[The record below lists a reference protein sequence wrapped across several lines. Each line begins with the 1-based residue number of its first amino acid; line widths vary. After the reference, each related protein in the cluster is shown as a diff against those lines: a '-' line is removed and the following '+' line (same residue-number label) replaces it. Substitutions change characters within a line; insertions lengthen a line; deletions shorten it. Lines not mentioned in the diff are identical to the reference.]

1 MKHCVRKEDD
11 EMMRKNQMPELK
23 KFAAD
28 HRRKRRFNRILT
40 TLGGVVVFCTTYAL
54 ILPAITME
62 RYGCQLPQHTHDDS
76 CYTQITERTVYEM
89 LCDPAGHVHT
99 DACRDEAGN
108 LVCGYADFVLHTHD
122 QQCYAEDGTLMCTLP
137 EIQEHTHGEECY
149 EVTVHSH
156 TDDCY
161 RQIRGEL
168 TCEIP
173 EFEGH
178 AHDETCT
185 GTVLICQ
192 EQEYPGHTHNGACFE
207 TKTCELEESEEHT
220 HDETCSYTTTICQE
234 KEGSGHAHGEECYE
248 TMVCELPESEGHAH
262 TDDCYTMIPEQI
274 CGMEEGQELR
284 TLVCSRTEYA
294 LHTHDET
301 CYDENGACICGKLQ
315 LLAHQHTEDCFRQ
328 HTEPVDTENLT
339 CQDENHEHTPRCY
352 GTWERTC
359 GMEEHTHTEQ
369 CKGENPI
376 SRDFTYEDEYIRMV
390 VNVRT
395 PEPLPE
401 DVTLQVTEMD
411 PEQYEQLLATREDPE
426 SLEFWILRDVQL
438 VQDGQVLDTILFDMT
453 AEVTLQEQILE
464 PMNTMLLEEG
474 YASEAL
480 AVEMAAWQLG
490 QEEGLTPLNTNLF
503 SLESTPSLHVS
514 VTSGTIAILG
524 GATANPNYQV
534 QYYGEILTAGEAKD
548 GDLSV
553 PVIYTSTGTVTGQ
566 NGKPVLPK
574 NGEELTIFN
583 MPLRNTGKTDNTV
596 NNGMASALY
605 QVDSSPKL
613 TKLYYQ
619 KDYTYLDSPNVAHVD
634 ILAESTG
641 YELSEIW
648 VSKDGKTGLDDTES
662 TYWDVYT
669 DVSDVHFTSR
679 AEFARTDTAPYRI
692 YVTENTVLRLVYKM
706 KDNNGL
712 TVTGKFFDYDI
723 TNGEKATV
731 VSEKGSSSTGY
742 RTDMQG
748 INSYAR
754 AKNYLQNNRLTA
766 SNLLSFGNQ
775 NTGTGLDKSRISGT
789 NNYLNKTNGVNTNYG
804 GLCFEIVTGLTDWES
819 GSPKLVYNEGVT
831 APDLFLENENVTGK
845 TNYNGT
851 LTFLRNGDNYT
862 LTSVNV
868 TNAGSA
874 KNLNLFTN
882 PSPDKNT
889 AYDGVNNKNKKT
901 IYTNNFWPMDSV
913 TGAKDPQFGEDGTTV
928 NYAGLT
934 RYKDGD
940 NGVIQDYTNHD
951 VPSAPDVVAAFPAS
965 DDGKAHNSYFGMQFR
980 VTFQL
985 TADYCG
991 PLNYLFFGDDDMWVF
1006 LDGKLICDIGGVH
1019 SSYGEYVDLWN
1030 YLDIETDEDEHVLDF
1045 FYTERGA
1052 SGSTCYM
1059 SFTLPSVTGASINYL
1074 SSQLEVKKTV
1084 TSDVQADKE
1093 REYTFR
1099 IQFTD
1104 SNGSTVN
1111 DDYSYDKYDSNGNV
1125 QQKGLMFFEGSTFT
1139 LKDGEYM
1146 IVPYLPTGLNYTIE
1160 ELDTDG
1166 FTVTNTVNGVTSEN
1180 GASASGKIEEAG
1192 KTYQV
1197 VFTNTSSRVSLQ
1209 VQKQNQKGENL
1220 AGAQFQL
1227 KSGGNALYL
1236 MGSAGNYTLPSS
1248 ITELL
1253 STGGTYYLTD
1263 GMNYVNLSGGNVSM
1277 GSKDSA
1283 AKLTFVAAG
1292 DGSYELKAADGSYLY
1307 LTDTGTMGVGA
1318 NPSNRY
1324 WYFTVNSDGTLKIT
1338 PRSKVIAKVNGAM
1351 SVQETGIAFSN
1362 SGTTR
1367 WNLVADGTTVNTST
1381 LECDAQG
1388 HITISGLTK
1397 GIYTLVETKAP
1408 ENYKVADPVTIYL
1421 NGGNTISIDQHP
1433 DATAI
1438 GNTVT
1443 LTDRYVDKKVT
1454 LKKLLEL
1461 YDGAQST
1468 DNTTKFQFKVQYLPE
1483 GETDASK
1490 MITMDAIELAS
1501 GETKVLDIPLYSKV
1515 FISEV
1520 NSDGYTLSF
1529 LIDDTKQTLNENGE
1543 LVIDRLEN
1551 DIAVTA
1557 VNRAGYTLPET
1568 GGRGTQRF
1576 LLLGSILTIAALWG
1590 IEHIIRKK
1598 ERGFASK

>member
-173 EFEGH
+173 ESEGH

-192 EQEYPGHTHNGACFE
+192 EQEYPGHTHNEGCFE

-234 KEGSGHAHGEECYE
+234 KEGPGHAHGEECYE

-284 TLVCSRTEYA
+284 TLVCSRTEYV

-301 CYDENGACICGKLQ
+301 CYDENGTCICGKMQ

-328 HTEPVDTENLT
+328 HTEPVNTENLT

-376 SRDFTYEDEYIRMV
+376 SQDFTYEDEYIRMV

-401 DVTLQVTEMD
+401 DVTLQVTELD

-490 QEEGLTPLNTNLF
+490 QEELSPLSTNLF

-524 GATANPNYQV
+524 GATANPKYQV
-534 QYYGEILTAGEAKD
+534 QYYGYVLSADATT
-548 GDLSV
+548 GDKSV
-553 PVIYTSTGTVTGQ
+553 PIIYTSTEGLEEEGQ
-566 NGKPVLPK
+566 KGNGKLPK
-574 NGEELTIFN
+574 NGEELKEFN
-583 MPLRNTGKTDNTV
+583 MPLESTGEKSTSV
-596 NNGMASALY
+596 NAGQASYLY
-605 QVDSSPKL
+605 RVASSPKL
-613 TKLYYQ
+613 TKFYYQ
-619 KDYTYLDSPNVAHVD
+619 KGYTYLDSPNVAHVD

-648 VSKDGKTGLDDTES
+648 VSKDGKTGLEDMNVNDWTI
-662 TYWDVYT
+662 YA
-669 DVSDVHFTSR
+669 DVSNVHFTSR
-679 AEFARTDTAPYRI
+679 AEFAQTDKAPYRI
-692 YVTENTVLRLVYKM
+692 YVTEDTVLRLVYTM
-706 KDNNGL
+706 KDNNNL
-712 TVTGKFFDYDI
+712 TVSGKFFDYDI
-723 TNGEKATV
+723 TDGQQTLNNK
-731 VSEKGSSSTGY
+731 TGY

-754 AKNYLQNNRLTA
+754 VEYLKNGKLTNG
-766 SNLLSFGNQ
+766 NLLSFGNQ
-775 NTGTGLDKSRISGT
+775 NTGTGLDTAQIGNSG
-789 NNYLNKTNGVNTNYG
+789 NYLNKSNNTINKKYG
-804 GLCFEIVTGLTDWES
+804 GLCFEIVKGLKDLDTEA
-819 GSPKLVYNEGVT
+819 PKLVYNDGVT
-831 APDLFLENENVTGK
+831 APNLFLEEGEVKGK
-845 TNYNGT
+845 TTYDGS

-868 TNAGSA
+868 PGAGSA
-874 KNLNLFTN
+874 NNLNLFSN
-882 PSPDKNT
+882 PSPSSDKI
-889 AYDGVNNKNKKT
+889 YDGNDKT
-901 IYTNNFWPMDSV
+901 AIYTNNFWPMDQV
-913 TGAKDPQFGEDGTTV
+913 TNAKDPKFGATGKNV
-928 NYAGLT
+928 YYLGLNNNT
-934 RYKDGD
+934 
-940 NGVIQDYTNHD
+940 DYTTTAVTN
-951 VPSAPDVVAAFPAS
+951 PGNRNAFPVS

-980 VTFQL
+980 VKFKL

-1006 LDGKLICDIGGVH
+1006 LDGELICDIGGVH
-1019 SSYGEYVDLWN
+1019 SSYGEYVDLWD
-1030 YLDIETDEDEHVLDF
+1030 YLDIKTDDDEHVLDF

-1084 TSDVQADKE
+1084 NSDVQADME

-1104 SNGSTVN
+1104 SNGKTVN
-1111 DDYSYDKYDSNGNV
+1111 DDYSYDKYDSNGKV

-1139 LKDGEYM
+1139 LKNGEYM

-1166 FTVTNTVNGVTSEN
+1166 FTVTNTVQGVTSEN
-1180 GASASGKIEEAG
+1180 GAIASGKIEEAG

-1197 VFTNTSSRVSLQ
+1197 EFTNTSSRVSLQ
-1209 VQKQNQKGENL
+1209 VQKQNQKGDNL

-1227 KSGGNALYL
+1227 KSGENALYL
-1236 MGSAGNYTLPSS
+1236 KGSAGNYTLPSS

-1253 STGGTYYLTD
+1253 SEGGTYYLTD
-1263 GMNYVNLSGGNVSM
+1263 GVNYVNLSGGNVSM

-1283 AKLTFVAAG
+1283 AALTFVAAG
-1292 DGSYELKAADGSYLY
+1292 DGSYELKAANGSYLY
-1307 LTDTGTMGVGA
+1307 LTDTETMGA
-1318 NPSNRY
+1318 NADPSNRY

-1338 PRSKVIAKVNGAM
+1338 PRSKVIAKVDGAM
-1351 SVQETGIAFSN
+1351 SVRETGIAFSD

-1367 WNLVADGTTVNTST
+1367 WNLVAADGTTVNTST
-1381 LECDAQG
+1381 LDCDAQG

-1397 GIYTLVETKAP
+1397 GTYTLVETKAP

-1421 NGGNTISIDQHP
+1421 KADNTISIDQHP
-1433 DATAI
+1433 DATTS

-1443 LTDRYVDKKVT
+1443 LKDRYVDKKVT

-1468 DNTTKFQFKVQYLPE
+1468 DTTTKFQFKVQYLPE
-1483 GETDASK
+1483 DETDVTK

-1501 GETKVLDIPLYSKV
+1501 GETKELDIPLYSKV

-1529 LIDDTKQTLNENGE
+1529 LIGETKQTLNENGE
-1543 LVIDRLEN
+1543 LVIGRLED
-1551 DIAVTA
+1551 DIVITA

-1568 GGRGTQRF
+1568 GGQGTQRC